1 MKAALDDAPGTMT
14 ELGTTT
20 FTLLLASDT
29 VIPPVGAEADRMTLQ
44 ESASEPVIEVL
55 AHESEL
61 RVGTFVVP
69 VPLRLTVEATALLD
83 RTSWPVTEPAA
94 AGLNRIVRTA
104 CSPGFKVA
112 GSVSPETEKPVPE
125 TAADL
130 IVTDAVPLAVSVRD
144 LLTDVPTETLPKAS
158 DEVLSV
164 RAAVDGFN

>member
-1 MKAALDDAPGTMT
+1 MDTAAAFAVKAALDDAPGTMT

-20 FTLLLASDT
+20 FTLLLASET
-29 VIPPVGAEADRMTLQ
+29 LIPPVGAEADRVTLQ

-94 AGLNRIVRTA
+94 VGLN
-104 CSPGFKVA
+104 
-112 GSVSPETEKPVPE
+112 
-125 TAADL
+125 
-130 IVTDAVPLAVSVRD
+130 
-144 LLTDVPTETLPKAS
+144 
-158 DEVLSV
+158 
-164 RAAVDGFN
+164 